1 MWSPTIM
8 LGRVAADGI
17 CAPLPGGGGALPF
30 VTKDGAVLSVDQV
43 RVHIVSRSPACS
55 SDLAAALAHEVRR
68 RHPGAE
74 LVLAVEDEDPG
85 PDDGALTRRERVVLD
100 LIRQHL
106 TDKEIAQRMGI
117 SWHTVRSHTRSILRK
132 HGVHSRREIAV
143 RGLRGVVATPV
154 IQIAPPLVGG
164 ATEPS
169 PKLPRG

>member
-1 MWSPTIM
+1 M
-8 LGRVAADGI
+8 
-17 CAPLPGGGGALPF
+17 
-30 VTKDGAVLSVDQV
+30 
-43 RVHIVSRSPACS
+43 
-55 SDLAAALAHEVRR
+55 
-68 RHPGAE
+68 
-74 LVLAVEDEDPG
+74 LAVEDEEAG

-143 RGLRGVVATPV
+143 RGLRGVISTPV

>member
-1 MWSPTIM
+1 M
-8 LGRVAADGI
+8 
-17 CAPLPGGGGALPF
+17 
-30 VTKDGAVLSVDQV
+30 SVDQV
-43 RVHIVSRSPACS
+43 RVHIVSRSPECS
-55 SDLAAALAHEVRR
+55 TDLAAVLADEVRR

-74 LVLAVEDEDPG
+74 LVLAVEDEDGNPA
-85 PDDGALTRRERVVLD
+85 DGVLTRRERVVLD
-100 LIRQHL
+100 LILQHL

-143 RGLRGVVATPV
+143 RGLRRDIASSLT
-154 IQIAPPLVGG
+154 QIAPLPVGG

>member
-1 MWSPTIM
+1 
-8 LGRVAADGI
+8 V
-17 CAPLPGGGGALPF
+17 
-30 VTKDGAVLSVDQV
+30 SVDQV
-43 RVHIVSRSPACS
+43 RVHIVSSSPECS
-55 SDLAAALAHEVRR
+55 TDLAAVLADEVRR

-74 LVLAVEDEDPG
+74 LVLAVEDEDGG
-85 PDDGALTRRERVVLD
+85 PDGGVLTRRERVVLD

-143 RGLRGVVATPV
+143 RGLRGDFSSPL
-154 IQIAPPLVGG
+154 IQIGPPLVGG
-164 ATEPS
+164 AAEPS

>member
-1 MWSPTIM
+1 
-8 LGRVAADGI
+8 
-17 CAPLPGGGGALPF
+17 
-30 VTKDGAVLSVDQV
+30 LSVDQV
-43 RVHIVSRSPACS
+43 CVHIVSRSPECS
-55 SDLAAALAHEVRR
+55 TDLAAVLADEIRR

-74 LVLAVEDEDPG
+74 LVLAVEDEDAG
-85 PDDGALTRRERVVLD
+85 PDDRVLTRRERVVLD

-106 TDKEIAQRMGI
+106 TDKEIALRMGI

-143 RGLRGVVATPV
+143 PGLRGDLPAPL
-154 IQIAPPLVGG
+154 IQIAPRLLGG

>member
-1 MWSPTIM
+1 
-8 LGRVAADGI
+8 V
-17 CAPLPGGGGALPF
+17 
-30 VTKDGAVLSVDQV
+30 SVDQV
-43 RVHIVSRSPACS
+43 RVHIVSRSPKCS
-55 SDLAAALAHEVRR
+55 TDLAAFIAHEVRR

-74 LVLAVEDEDPG
+74 LVLAVEEG
-85 PDDGALTRRERVVLD
+85 GGASADGVLTRRERVVRD

-143 RGLRGVVATPV
+143 NGLRGTLPPPL

-164 ATEPS
+164 VTKPS